1 MARASSRRAKQAPG
15 EQSKLQENIE
25 QAPGGQREEERRGN
39 TYSTP
44 RRYHRGMARQ
54 CPRGHDGIKPGEVAD
69 DMSAYH
75 LTRHAP
81 DLAVEKAK
89 QLEIKL
95 EVAMAEIQSFGGE
108 GDESVQGAIDKI
120 SRTGGSTVA

>member
-1 MARASSRRAKQAPG
+1 MARASSRRT
-15 EQSKLQENIE
+15 QSKLQKRTE
-25 QAPGGQREEERRGN
+25 QVPGGHRGDERRGN

-54 CPRGHDGIKPGEVAD
+54 CPHGHDGIKPGKVAD
-69 DMSAYH
+69 NMSVYH

-81 DLAVEKAK
+81 DLTVEKAK

-95 EVAMAEIQSFGGE
+95 EVDMA
-108 GDESVQGAIDKI
+108 KI
-120 SRTGGSTVA
+120 